1 MEYIGPIV
9 ALVGGTTAAN
19 VTLTGRSTMRRQLG
33 S

>member
-1 MEYIGPIV
+1 VRPIV
-9 ALVGGTTAAN
+9 TLVGGSMAAS